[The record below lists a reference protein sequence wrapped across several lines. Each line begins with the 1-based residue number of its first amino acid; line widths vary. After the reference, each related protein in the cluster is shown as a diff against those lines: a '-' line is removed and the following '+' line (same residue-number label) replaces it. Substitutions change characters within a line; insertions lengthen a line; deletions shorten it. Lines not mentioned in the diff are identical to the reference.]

1 MTKRSGAGYAQQ
13 PRLRF
18 FGFSRQLCGEK
29 AFSKFGKYIKNLLTK
44 D

>member
-1 MTKRSGAGYAQQ
+1 MTKRTGAGYARKQS
-13 PRLRF
+13 LRF
-18 FGFSRQLCGEK
+18 FGFSGQLCGEK